1 MTRQL
6 NESLDGLKSLDLFE
20 EIILKPKRNTLA
32 FSVAEE
38 LMEVLPE
45 KGYSATREHNS
56 SEVIYKFIHT
66 QKIQEDR
73 R

>member
-6 NESLDGLKSLDLFE
+6 NELLDGLKSLDLFE

-45 KGYSATREHNS
+45 KGYFATREHNNG
-56 SEVIYKFIHT
+56 EVIYNFIHT
-66 QKIQEDR
+66 PKTQEDR